1 MTMRVYESEGAVSL
15 EKQRELQ
22 FNFAMQ
28 GLQNSQ
34 DLVRFLDQKAGL
46 VITAV
51 SILTA
56 AIGALLI
63 EAIRGAPVGVFG
75 LAIRGAIGV
84 GVLLYMLLAFAVI
97 SWAIR
102 VLMPAVNRLLPDSH
116 ALGLIFPLMVLQR
129 TDADDAVY
137 TRRVVQASIEDLI
150 HDFANQI
157 LEVSYVYKEKHEQLG
172 KVMRYFRWLSILWV
186 LLMLLLSVSVALV

>member
-1 MTMRVYESEGAVSL
+1 MSVCEPEGAVSI

-22 FNFAMQ
+22 FHFAMH

-63 EAIRGAPVGVFG
+63 EAVKSAPVGVVGVAF
-75 LAIRGAIGV
+75 RGAIGI
-84 GVLLYMLLAFAVI
+84 GVLMYMLLAFTVI

-102 VLMPAVNRLLPDSH
+102 VLMPAVNRLLPDTQ

-129 TDADDAVY
+129 TKADDRVY
-137 TRRVVQASIEDLI
+137 AQRVAQASIEDLI
-150 HDFANQI
+150 YDFGNQI
-157 LEVSYVYKEKHEQLG
+157 LEVSYVYQEKHDQLG
-172 KVMRYFRWLSILWV
+172 KVMRYFRWLSILWI
-186 LLMLLLSVSVALV
+186 LLMLLLSISVAIA